1 MTLDAKKRV
10 ELEAQ
15 GLVFTGGTADSG
27 VRMAESVWVTAWVG
41 HVFDFF
47 VFFEQRLILTGLAWR
62 SRICGLRGLGL
73 GIECVTVRFVTPHP
87 SSPPQGTV
95 FYVFGVFGVFGGFG
109 GFERSRVRGV

>member
-1 MTLDAKKRV
+1 MRRSASSWKRRG
-10 ELEAQ
+10 LFLQ
-15 GLVFTGGTADSG
+15 GGQRIRGFCWLKVYGLRHG
-27 VRMAESVWVTAWVG
+27 
-41 HVFDFF
+41 FDMFLIFF

-73 GIECVTVRFVTPHP
+73 RIECVTVRFVTPHP

-109 GFERSRVRGV
+109 GFEPSRVQGV